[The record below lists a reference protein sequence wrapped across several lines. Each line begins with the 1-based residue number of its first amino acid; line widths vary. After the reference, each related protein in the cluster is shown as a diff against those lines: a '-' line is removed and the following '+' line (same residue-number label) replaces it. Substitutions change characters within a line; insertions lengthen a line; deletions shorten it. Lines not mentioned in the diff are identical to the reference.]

1 MQTETWRTTR
11 AKQIYRYD
19 VTISVDV
26 TAESEEEAERLLH
39 EGFRN
44 GAFDP
49 NEDEFA
55 LQKETDQ

>member
-1 MQTETWRTTR
+1 M

-19 VTISVDV
+19 VTVSVDV

-55 LQKETDQ
+55 LQKVMDA

>member
-1 MQTETWRTTR
+1 M
-11 AKQIYRYD
+11 AKKVYRYD
-19 VTISVDV
+19 VALSVDV
-26 TAESEEEAERLLH
+26 TAESEEEAERLMH

-55 LQKETDQ
+55 LQSSTSGEDGSMT

>member
-1 MQTETWRTTR
+1 M
-11 AKQIYRYD
+11 AKQVYRYD
-19 VTISVDV
+19 VTISVNV

-49 NEDEFA
+49 NEDKFA
-55 LQKETDQ
+55 LQSSTGGEDGSMT

>member
-1 MQTETWRTTR
+1 M

-19 VTISVDV
+19 VTTSVDV

-39 EGFRN
+39 EAFRN

-55 LQKETDQ
+55 LQSSTGGEDGSMT